1 MEVRKC
7 VHMRKC
13 MHSIV
18 FIVRGDTGFVHSG
31 VPIVWGRSDR
41 SRDVPGSLDHSEH
54 LRVCR

>member
-18 FIVRGDTGFVHSG
+18 LVSFFIKHMCFCPRCQVQGLAIGIEYST
-31 VPIVWGRSDR
+31 
-41 SRDVPGSLDHSEH
+41 SEC
-54 LRVCR
+54 LNTAA